1 MKRRVAAFYLVL
13 VCGLAFAGAACKG
26 KTEDAPVAV
35 DARADRTDLLFVWI
49 DDGGDTHVEV
59 TADAV
64 PKEHRDF
71 VRVIDPTTNGGDKI
85 VLVALDKI
93 GADGRYETKMVS
105 RDDFENVTMKRRA
118 EHGVAVVPSAGAAP
132 KLDTQAAGQAQNRPA
147 VIIYGA
153 EWCGP
158 CHQAA
163 AYLKQRGIP
172 FVEKDIEK
180 DASAQK
186 EMREKLRAA
195 GLSGGSIPVIDVR
208 GRVMQGFS
216 ASAVDAALGKGA

>member
-1 MKRRVAAFYLVL
+1 MKRWSLVL
-13 VCGLAFAGAACKG
+13 VLTLAALACKG
-26 KTEDAPVAV
+26 QGKGEDAPVAV
-35 DARADRTDLLFVWI
+35 DARVDRADLLFVWI
-49 DDGGDTHVEV
+49 DEGGDTHVEV

-64 PKEHRDF
+64 PKDHRDV
-71 VRVIDPTTNGGDKI
+71 VRVIDPNVSSGERI
-85 VLVALDKI
+85 ALVSLDKVSE
-93 GADGRYETKMVS
+93 GRYETKIVA
-105 RDDFENVTMKRRA
+105 RDEFENVSMKRRA
-118 EHGVAVVPSAGAAP
+118 EHGVALVPSVGAAAKP
-132 KLDTQAAGQAQNRPA
+132 NAPGANDGNARPA

-163 AYLKQRGIP
+163 AYLRQRGIP

-180 DASAQK
+180 DGGAQK

-195 GLSGGSIPVIDVR
+195 GLSGGSIPVLDVR

-216 ASAVDAALGKGA
+216 PSAVDAALGKGA

>member
-1 MKRRVAAFYLVL
+1 MRWMIAFCLVL
-13 VCGLAFAGAACKG
+13 GVAACKSHG
-26 KTEDAPVAV
+26 KDEGTSAAV
-35 DARADRTDLLFVWI
+35 DARVDRADLLFVWI
-49 DDGGDTHVEV
+49 DEGGDTHVEV
-59 TADAV
+59 TAAAV
-64 PKEHRDF
+64 PQDHRDV
-71 VRVIDPTTNGGDKI
+71 VRVIDPNMASGERI
-85 VLVALDKI
+85 ALVSLDKVE
-93 GADGRYETKMVS
+93 GGRYETKIVARDEFEGVS
-105 RDDFENVTMKRRA
+105 MKRRA
-118 EHGVAVVPSAGAAP
+118 EHGVALVPSAGASVAP
-132 KLDTQAAGQAQNRPA
+132 KIAGVNDATARPA

-163 AYLKQRGIP
+163 AYLRQRGIP

-180 DASAQK
+180 DRGAQK